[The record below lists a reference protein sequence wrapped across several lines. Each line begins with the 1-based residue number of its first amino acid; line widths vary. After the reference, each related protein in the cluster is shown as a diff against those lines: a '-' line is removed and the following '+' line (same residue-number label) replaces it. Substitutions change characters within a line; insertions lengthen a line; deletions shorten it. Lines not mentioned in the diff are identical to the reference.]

1 MSEKINAIELQ
12 NTIRDC
18 VLCEDTLTAGV
29 NPILQIHPDAKILIA
44 SQAPGRKAHA
54 SSIPF
59 DDPSGE
65 RLRAW
70 LGVDKQAFYNPKN
83 FAILPMGF
91 CYPGKAKTGDLPP
104 KPICAQ
110 TWRAKSLA
118 SMPHIQLILVIGQY
132 AIKYHTANRPKT
144 LTQTVR
150 EGDSFGKAIFP
161 LPHPSPLNNIWLK
174 RNAWFEQ
181 ERLPVLKNR
190 VAALL
195 KTHTNK

>member
-1 MSEKINAIELQ
+1 MSEKINALELQ
-12 NTIRDC
+12 DTIRSC
-18 VLCEDTLTAGV
+18 TLCEDTLAAGV
-29 NPILQIHPDAKILIA
+29 NPILHIHPNAKILIA
-44 SQAPGRKAHA
+44 SQAPGRKAHE

-70 LGVDKQAFYNPKN
+70 LGVDKATFYNPEY

-110 TWRAKSLA
+110 TWREKSLA
-118 SMPHIQLILVIGQY
+118 SMPHIQLVLVIGQY
-132 AIKYHTANRPKT
+132 AIKYHIADSPKT

-150 EGDSFGKAIFP
+150 EGDRFGTSIFP

-174 RNAWFEQ
+174 RNAWFEE
-181 ERLPVLKNR
+181 ERLPILKKR
-190 VAALL
+190 VSALI
-195 KTHTNK
+195 KTNM